1 MASKRESLIASAEKS
16 LLKGKVDAALK
27 DYLKV
32 LEETPND
39 INVLNKVGDLFVR
52 LGRNDESIP
61 FFLRIAEHYARDGFY
76 VRGIAMYKKINK
88 LDPARL
94 DIYEKLAELYVKQQL
109 WMEAKSNYQVL
120 ADYLLKQDNL
130 QGAVGIYQKMVAIEP
145 QNLQLHVRLADL
157 FTQAKRLPEALQE
170 YAVVAAALS
179 ERGAHEESI
188 RVYEKALKLAPD
200 NVDILRT
207 LVPLLLSINSVE
219 QARAVLRKGLEAS
232 PRSVPLFLLAA
243 EAALAANDMAEA
255 RSYSDKA
262 RAVDPENEEVLAA
275 AVRIQ
280 LKGRRPD
287 LAWSAALPLADASV
301 RRGETKKAL
310 ALLVPIAR
318 SAPDNEEIV
327 RKIVDLAAGSGDEM
341 TALPFRSALAEL
353 YRKKGMLVEA
363 ADLLRVCARVQPDN
377 SEFRA
382 RLSQLEAK
390 AGILPPS
397 PPRVPPPTI
406 ERNLEVTLSGFELPE
421 RRPGAPAEVPQPLPE
436 PLVPAPDSAS
446 EFEFDL
452 DDAELAGEEI
462 PAAAEAAPPTPP
474 RGVPTSSRF
483 PAFEADPAGDEPAWG
498 TLSAAEALE
507 AFEARQAAEASRG
520 ERSGT
525 HGATGDL
532 RSSAQVHHATP
543 VSGLPAPREF
553 DVPLEAPSGFGAS
566 AIDADPDFPPP
577 TFADALSSEPSWPMP
592 LAGAAPSGV
601 EGGGPLSWGPV
612 SGAISSDTAV
622 EDALVEA
629 DVFRRYGLLEKALD
643 QLVPWID
650 KAPGNLKVRERL
662 FEITLEQGNRAAAR
676 AHGIVLAEAYGA
688 VGRDDRIRGLEG
700 LLGEPLRP
708 AAEPPAVVI
717 EAPAKVVSRAGE
729 SAQDLPRSPADE
741 FAAPYSAEHEG
752 RDAVGA
758 AAVSLPLAAIDE
770 PLTEILSGPAELPM
784 DVGFGPNAEPAV
796 PAFAAAEPAAPE
808 GTSLEEEVSFE
819 AGPSFELAPPFSR
832 EPSVDEPLETE
843 EPIAEA
849 APLPVPEPSAPS
861 EIALPQEPVGTPVEA
876 ASLAAMPRA
885 LPEPEEAPAAG
896 SERERVSAPRP
907 RLSAEALLGLDQAAR
922 PSAAKKVRAVRPE
935 DVELDLLGRKEKPKA
950 RTPKASRADGVLPD
964 DLLQSLGKRPHV
976 PVVVPEDEAGSVG
989 QLVPEVTA
997 PPEVPKVAK
1006 PSGAEPTAKGA
1017 ATEMTVSEESELI
1030 EATLVPVEPAAI
1042 DADVS
1047 GFVERPAE
1055 EPGFAFAPAPSTTVE
1070 SEVLG
1075 EFAEPVETADATE
1088 LAGEL
1093 AEVPAG
1099 PSEEELS
1106 ELDFCLDQGMVV
1118 DAAERLQGLEGRFP
1132 GNPDLAVRRLR
1143 LEGGRGGTE
1152 ASRASLHDLLS
1163 DDLDS
1168 VLDAELGRSLTEDM
1182 VRESNQPSGPIPVV
1196 PEGAPAL
1203 DESGLFSDEQEFFNF
1218 ADELHTELRKE
1229 GETTP
1234 TEEGREVSL
1243 EEIFRDFKKGVEQQL
1258 SPEDYET
1265 HYNLGIAYKEMG
1277 LTDEA
1282 IGEFQLAAKDPL
1294 HAVECCAM
1302 LGLCFLEKG
1311 LPQLAVK
1318 WYRKGLDTVGI
1329 KDDDRLGLQYALAG
1343 VLEQIGDAEGA
1354 YRTYLDIFSS
1364 NATYRDVPARIKELR
1379 PIVAP

>member
-1 MASKRESLIASAEKS
+1 MASKRDALIASAEKS

-32 LEETPND
+32 LEEVPTD
-39 INVLNKVGDLFVR
+39 INVLNKVGDLYVR

-179 ERGAHEESI
+179 ERGANEESI

-219 QARAVLRKGLEAS
+219 QARSVLRKGLEAS

-262 RAVDPENEEVLAA
+262 RAVEPENEEVLSA

-287 LAWSAALPLADASV
+287 LAWSAALPLADAAV

-318 SAPDNEEIV
+318 AAPDNEEIV
-327 RKIVDLAAGSGDEM
+327 KKIVDLAAGSGDET

-363 ADLLRVCARVQPDN
+363 ADLLRICARVQPDN

-390 AGILPPS
+390 AGILSPS
-397 PPRVPPPTI
+397 PPRVPPPTMD
-406 ERNLEVTLSGFELPE
+406 RRLEVTLSGFDLPE
-421 RRPGAPAEVPQPLPE
+421 RRPGAPAEVPQTLPE
-436 PLVPAPDSAS
+436 PLVPVPESAS

-452 DDAELAGEEI
+452 DDADLAEEEI
-462 PAAAEAAPPTPP
+462 PAAEEAPSPTPP
-474 RGVPTSSRF
+474 RGLPAGSRF
-483 PAFEADPAGDEPAWG
+483 PAVEADSPGDEPAWG

-507 AFEARQAAEASRG
+507 AFEARQAEAARLAG
-520 ERSGT
+520 GGAA
-525 HGATGDL
+525 HGAIEEPL
-532 RSSAQVHHATP
+532 PIARMSPATP
-543 VSGLPAPREF
+543 VSGLPAPHGF
-553 DVPLEAPSGFGAS
+553 DIPLATPDGFGAS
-566 AIDADPDFPPP
+566 SIDAEPGFPPP
-577 TFADALSSEPSWPMP
+577 TFGDALSSEPSWST
-592 LAGAAPSGV
+592 LEAGMAPSGV
-601 EGGGPLSWGPV
+601 DVGGPPSWGPV
-612 SGAISSDTAV
+612 SGTITADAAV

-643 QLVPWID
+643 QLLPWIEKD
-650 KAPGNLKVRERL
+650 PGNLKVRERL
-662 FEITLEQGNRAAAR
+662 FEITLEQGNREAAR
-676 AHGIVLAEAYGA
+676 IHGIVLAEAYEAG
-688 VGRDDRIRGLEG
+688 GRDDRIRGLEG
-700 LLGEPLRP
+700 LLGEPLRLVT
-708 AAEPPAVVI
+708 EPPAEV
-717 EAPAKVVSRAGE
+717 EAPAEALRGADEGELDWQPSPAGE
-729 SAQDLPRSPADE
+729 LAVPAFAERVDLDS
-741 FAAPYSAEHEG
+741 
-752 RDAVGA
+752 VGA
-758 AAVSLPLAAIDE
+758 VKVPAPLVATDE
-770 PLTEILSGPAELPM
+770 PLTEILSGPMQIPVGTLLPT
-784 DVGFGPNAEPAV
+784 DAGPDAPAIAAGAPSV
-796 PAFAAAEPAAPE
+796 DDTAFQAGA
-808 GTSLEEEVSFE
+808 SLEEEPSIESGLSFE
-819 AGPSFELAPPFSR
+819 SAPRVAGEPF
-832 EPSVDEPLETE
+832 VAEPLEAE
-843 EPIAEA
+843 EPIAAA
-849 APLPVPEPSAPS
+849 APVPLPEVSTAAEIALPEEPAEAPVEPSAP
-861 EIALPQEPVGTPVEA
+861 A
-876 ASLAAMPRA
+876 APRVA
-885 LPEPEEAPAAG
+885 PPETEEAPDVAI
-896 SERERVSAPRP
+896 ERQKVSAPRTK
-907 RLSAEALLGLDQAAR
+907 LSAEALLGLEPAAR
-922 PSAAKKVRAVRPE
+922 PATGKKVRSVRPE

-950 RTPKASRADGVLPD
+950 KAPKAGRTDVVLPD
-964 DLLQSLGKRPHV
+964 DLLRSLGKRPHV
-976 PVVVPEDEAGSVG
+976 PVAGEEEEVG
-989 QLVPEVTA
+989 IARPTLTDSTA
-997 PPEVPKVAK
+997 ARDAHLAAAPR
-1006 PSGAEPTAKGA
+1006 GAESPAHAA
-1017 ATEMTVSEESELI
+1017 ATSMPMDEGPAVVEAAAVS
-1030 EATLVPVEPAAI
+1030 AGTAMV
-1042 DADVS
+1042 DADVAA
-1047 GFVERPAE
+1047 VDVAPAG
-1055 EPGFAFAPAPSTTVE
+1055 EPGPVSARAPLAHVE
-1070 SEVLG
+1070 P
-1075 EFAEPVETADATE
+1075 AEPVEKSAA
-1088 LAGEL
+1088 A
-1093 AEVPAG
+1093 PSG
-1099 PSEEELS
+1099 PSEDDLS

-1118 DAAERLQGLEGRFP
+1118 DAAERLQALEGRFP
-1132 GNPDLAVRRLR
+1132 GDPDLAVRRVR
-1143 LEGGRGGTE
+1143 LEGGRGGGE
-1152 ASRASLHDLLS
+1152 ASRASLHDLLA

-1229 GETTP
+1229 GEAAP

-1343 VLEQIGDAEGA
+1343 VLEQIGDADGA
-1354 YRTYLDIFSS
+1354 YRTYLEIYSS
-1364 NATYRDVPARIKELR
+1364 NAAYRDVPARIKELR